1 MGQYKLALK
10 YWWHYDIYNN
20 EYFKL
25 RTFVFVI
32 LEGNWIKQLYYVY
45 LVNQL
50 FDLSSQKY
58 SQLLLPLWTAFF
70 SWITLFPLFCVYI
83 YVYVINVNAKCWS
96 SYSDKKYTNLELPKT
111 WIDPKTLKNVGDA
124 AQK

>member
-45 LVNQL
+45 LVYQL
-50 FDLSSQKY
+50 FDLSSQMY